1 MSEGGLG
8 GGESS
13 LSTAGLREQFE
24 QLANDLESRL
34 VDESL
39 PTAAAA
45 ALHSFVETRQIT
57 PPDVLA
63 WVANATNLPSQ
74 EDLEASFGEP
84 PITVLNRP
92 EFYIQVLFWRD
103 GTTRIHQ
110 HAFSGAFAVLS
121 GSSIHVTY
129 SFASDIVVSEHF
141 MTGRLQHKNTEY
153 LRTGDCREIVG
164 GTELIHSVFHL
175 DSPTVSIVVRNH
187 SDQNVATQLAYGPT
201 VALDLF
207 ERSQDYIRK
216 RQVLDLVCE
225 EANANELLAA
235 MIGSS
240 SICSTYLLLEQVTRR
255 RGRISA
261 ISELLAHAQSV
272 HGNVVEAFAE
282 SLTEML
288 RVENIV
294 ERRKAI
300 RAPEHRRILALL
312 LTVPNRQ
319 TILALLA
326 TIEPRRDPV
335 STLVQTLREMHSLP
349 APSQWGPNA
358 LGLDLGDDALA
369 FLERV
374 LRGASVDAAAEL
386 CEDPLRGQ
394 MLALQLPQSSI
405 LKPLFRAL

>member
-1 MSEGGLG
+1 L
-8 GGESS
+8 S
-13 LSTAGLREQFE
+13 LSDHFE
-24 QLANDLESRL
+24 QLASDLESRL
-34 VDESL
+34 GSESL

-45 ALHSFVETRQIT
+45 ALQSFLATNPIT
-57 PPDVLA
+57 PSDVLT
-63 WVANATNLPSQ
+63 WVANATTLPRQ

-129 SFASDIVVSEHF
+129 SFAPEIVVSEHF
-141 MTGRLQHKNTEY
+141 MTGRLQHENTEY

-164 GTELIHSVFHL
+164 GTEFIHSVFHL

-187 SDQNVATQLAYGPT
+187 SDQNATTQLAYSPT

-207 ERSQDYIRK
+207 ERSADYVRK

-225 EANANELLAA
+225 EENADELLAA
-235 MIGSS
+235 MIASS
-240 SICSTYLLLEQVTRR
+240 SLCSSYLLLEQVARR
-255 RGRISA
+255 RGRIGA

-272 HGNVVEAFAE
+272 HGNVVQAFAE

-300 RAPEHRRILALL
+300 RNPEHRRILALL

-319 TILALLA
+319 TILALLT
-326 TIEPRRDPV
+326 TIEPSPDPV
-335 STLVQTLREMHSLP
+335 STLVQALREMRSLP

-358 LGLDLGDDALA
+358 LGLDLDDDALA
-369 FLERV
+369 FIERV

-394 MLALQLPQSSI
+394 MLALQLPLASI
-405 LKPLFRAL
+405 LKPLFRAS